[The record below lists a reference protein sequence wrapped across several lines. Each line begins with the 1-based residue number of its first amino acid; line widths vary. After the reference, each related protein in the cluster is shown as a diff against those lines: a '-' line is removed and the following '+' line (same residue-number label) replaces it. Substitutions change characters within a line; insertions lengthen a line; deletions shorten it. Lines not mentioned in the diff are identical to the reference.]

1 MPNSSS
7 WGQSSTRYLHSGVDV
22 PLSPESLIIIYASL
36 ALGASFL
43 CSILEAVLLST
54 TRGHVA
60 VLDAGGSRTAPLWIR
75 FKEDPQRPLTAILT
89 LNTIAH
95 TVGALGVGTQV
106 EAIHEGQY
114 AMAVASALLTI
125 GVLLFSEILPKTL
138 GTIYWKSLSKPTA
151 YILNI
156 LIWLLIWIVVP
167 IEIIRR
173 IFPES
178 DQETVS
184 REELVALADIGEAEG
199 SIEEDEEKVITNL
212 LRLREKSV
220 SAIMTPSVV
229 MTTVSADWSVDN
241 ARREI
246 PIMTHGR
253 LPVTG
258 DSPDDVLGI
267 VLRSDILRRAAA
279 DEDDVL
285 MSELMRPVTFCHEDE
300 SVDVALDILLERREQ
315 IMVIKDEFGSTRGL
329 LSMEDIIETLLG
341 VEIVDEDDL
350 EAIQEGTTAEDL
362 REFAKEKY
370 GHTNGENGLNSDD

>member
-1 MPNSSS
+1 M
-7 WGQSSTRYLHSGVDV
+7 
-22 PLSPESLIIIYASL
+22 SPESLIVIYASL
-36 ALGASFL
+36 AVGASFL

-60 VLDAGGSRTAPLWIR
+60 VLESNGSSTAALWVR
-75 FKEDPQRPLTAILT
+75 FKEDPERPLTAILT

-138 GTIYWKSLSKPTA
+138 GTIYWKSLSKPSA
-151 YILNI
+151 YMLNI
-156 LIWLLIWIVVP
+156 LIWLLIWVVVP
-167 IEIIRR
+167 IEMIRR

-178 DQETVS
+178 EQETVS

-212 LRLREKSV
+212 LGLREISV
-220 SAIMTPSVV
+220 SEVMTPSVV
-229 MTTVSADWSVDN
+229 VTTVSVDWTVDMV
-241 ARREI
+241 RQQI

-253 LPVTG
+253 LPVIG
-258 DSPDDVLGI
+258 DSVDDIRGI

-279 DEDDVL
+279 DDDDIL
-285 MSELMRPVTFCHEDE
+285 MSELMRPVTLCNESQ
-300 SVDVALDILLERREQ
+300 SVDVALDMLLEKREQ
-315 IMVIKDEFGSTRGL
+315 IMIIKNEFGSTCGL

-341 VEIVDEDDL
+341 VEIVDEADL
-350 EAIQEGTTAEDL
+350 DAIEEGTSAEDL

-370 GHTNGENGLNSDD
+370 GATNGENGQNADD

>member
-1 MPNSSS
+1 M
-7 WGQSSTRYLHSGVDV
+7 
-22 PLSPESLIIIYASL
+22 SPTSLIIIYASL

-60 VLDAGGSRTAPLWIR
+60 VLETEGSRTAPLWVR
-75 FKEDPQRPLTAILT
+75 FKEDPERPLTAILT

-106 EAIHEGQY
+106 EEIHEGQY
-114 AMAVASALLTI
+114 AMAVASALLTL

-138 GTIYWKSLSKPTA
+138 GTLYWKSLSVPSA
-151 YILNI
+151 YTLRI
-156 LIWLLIWIVVP
+156 LIWLLIWVVVP

-173 IFPES
+173 VFPAAE
-178 DQETVS
+178 QETVS

-199 SIEEDEEKVITNL
+199 AIEEDEEKVITNL
-212 LRLREKSV
+212 LRLREKFV
-220 SAIMTPSVV
+220 SEIMTPSVV
-229 MTTVSADWSVDN
+229 MNTVSANSSVDTV
-241 ARREI
+241 RTEI

-258 DSPDDVLGI
+258 ESIDDVLGI

-285 MSELMRPVTFCHEDE
+285 MSELMRPVTFCDQHE
-300 SVDVALDILLERREQ
+300 SVDVALDILLDKREQ
-315 IMVIKDEFGSTRGL
+315 IMIIKDEFGGTRGL
-329 LSMEDIIETLLG
+329 LTMEDVIETLLG
-341 VEIVDEDDL
+341 VEIVDEADL
-350 EAIQEGTTAEDL
+350 DAIEEGTTAEDL
-362 REFAKEKY
+362 REFAKEKFAQSSEED
-370 GHTNGENGLNSDD
+370 TDSKIE

>member
-1 MPNSSS
+1 M
-7 WGQSSTRYLHSGVDV
+7 
-22 PLSPESLIIIYASL
+22 SPESLIIIYASL
-36 ALGASFL
+36 AIGASFL

-54 TRGHVA
+54 SRGHVA
-60 VLDAGGSRTAPLWIR
+60 VLEAEGNRTALHWVR
-75 FKEDPQRPLTAILT
+75 FKEDPERPLTAILT

-114 AMAVASALLTI
+114 AMAIASALLTV
-125 GVLLFSEILPKTL
+125 GVLLLSEILPKTL
-138 GTIYWKSLSKPTA
+138 GTLYWKSLSVPSA

-156 LIWLLIWIVVP
+156 LIWILIWVVVP

-173 IFPES
+173 LFPAAE
-178 DQETVS
+178 QETVS
-184 REELVALADIGEAEG
+184 REELVALADIGESEG

-212 LRLREKSV
+212 LKLRETFV
-220 SAIMTPSVV
+220 SEVMTPSVV
-229 MTTVSADWSVDN
+229 MSSVMHDWSVDTV
-241 ARREI
+241 RKEI

-258 DSPDDVLGI
+258 ESIDDVRGI

-285 MSELMRPVTFCHEDE
+285 MSEIMRPVTFCNQSE
-300 SVDVALDILLERREQ
+300 SVDVALDILLDKREQ
-315 IMVIKDEFGSTRGL
+315 IMVVKDEFGGTRGL

-341 VEIVDEDDL
+341 VEIVDEADL
-350 EAIQEGTTAEDL
+350 DGIEEGTTAEDL
-362 REFAKEKY
+362 REFAMEKF
-370 GHTNGENGLNSDD
+370 GQNNGDSTELGEE

>member
-1 MPNSSS
+1 M
-7 WGQSSTRYLHSGVDV
+7 T
-22 PLSPESLIIIYASL
+22 PETLIVIYACL
-36 ALGASFL
+36 AIGASFL

-54 TRGHVA
+54 SRGHVA
-60 VLDAGGSRTAPLWIR
+60 VLQAEGSRTAPLWVR
-75 FKEDPQRPLTAILT
+75 YKEDPERPLTAILT

-114 AMAVASALLTI
+114 AMAIASALLTI

-138 GTIYWKSLSKPTA
+138 GTIYWKSLSVPSA
-151 YILNI
+151 YILKI
-156 LIWLLIWIVVP
+156 LIWLLIWVVVP
-167 IEIIRR
+167 IEIVRR
-173 IFPES
+173 IFPAAE
-178 DQETVS
+178 QETVS
-184 REELVALADIGEAEG
+184 RAELVALADIGEAEG

-212 LRLREKSV
+212 LRLRETLV
-220 SAIMTPSVV
+220 SEVMTPSVV
-229 MTTVSADWSVDN
+229 MTTVATDWSVETV
-241 ARREI
+241 RKEL

-258 DSPDDVLGI
+258 ESIDDIRGI

-285 MSELMRPVTFCHEDE
+285 MSEIMRSVTYCNQSE
-300 SVDVALDILLERREQ
+300 SVDVALDILLDKQEQ
-315 IMVIKDEFGSTRGL
+315 IMVVKDEFGGTRGL

-350 EAIQEGTTAEDL
+350 EGIEEGTTAEDL
-362 REFAKEKY
+362 REFAKEKF
-370 GHTNGENGLNSDD
+370 GHTTGESVEQGEE

>member
-1 MPNSSS
+1 M
-7 WGQSSTRYLHSGVDV
+7 
-22 PLSPESLIIIYASL
+22 SPESLIVIYASL

-60 VLDAGGSRTAPLWIR
+60 VLDSDGNSSAGLWLR
-75 FKEDPQRPLTAILT
+75 FKEDPERPLTAILT

-138 GTIYWKSLSKPTA
+138 GTIYWKSLSKPSA
-151 YILNI
+151 YTLNI
-156 LIWLLIWIVVP
+156 LIWLLIWVVVP

-173 IFPES
+173 IFPQSE
-178 DQETVS
+178 QETVS
-184 REELVALADIGEAEG
+184 REELVALADIGESEG

-212 LRLREKSV
+212 LRLREISV
-220 SAIMTPSVV
+220 SDVMTPSVV
-229 MTTVSADWSVDN
+229 VTTVSVDWTVDMV
-241 ARREI
+241 RTEI

-253 LPVTG
+253 LPVIG
-258 DSPDDVLGI
+258 DTVDDIRGI
-267 VLRSDILRRAAA
+267 VLRSDILRKAAA
-279 DEDDVL
+279 DEDDIL
-285 MSELMRPVTFCHEDE
+285 MSQLMRPVTLCNESE
-300 SVDVALDILLERREQ
+300 SVDVALDMLLENREQ
-315 IMVIKDEFGSTRGL
+315 IMIIKDEFGGTRGL

-341 VEIVDEDDL
+341 VEIVDEADL
-350 EAIQEGTTAEDL
+350 DAIEEGTTAEDL
-362 REFAKEKY
+362 REFAKEKF
-370 GHTNGENGLNSDD
+370 GSTNGDNDHNADE